1 MQLETVGRVLLQGRL
16 LVDSRKQSANVESH
30 GSLVPGGATEARRRE
45 AVKKIGRGRGTE
57 GQIESR
63 GLGVV
68 KMLPTKPADLSWIP
82 RAYMLK

>member
-1 MQLETVGRVLLQGRL
+1 MGLWSPEEPQKQEGGRL
-16 LVDSRKQSANVESH
+16 L
-30 GSLVPGGATEARRRE
+30 
-45 AVKKIGRGRGTE
+45 KKIGRGRGTE